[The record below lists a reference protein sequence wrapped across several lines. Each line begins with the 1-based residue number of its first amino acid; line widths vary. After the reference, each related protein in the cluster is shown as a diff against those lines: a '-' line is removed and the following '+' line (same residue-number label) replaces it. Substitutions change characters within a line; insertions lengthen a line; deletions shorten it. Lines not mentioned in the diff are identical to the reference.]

1 MAKQGMFIEGRR
13 LKNFGDIQRNFMF
26 EVTFMNAA
34 NKNFITGWD
43 SEDLTLRSRSCVLP
57 QRGTD
62 AIESNF
68 GGMKQFFPG
77 KPTFSNTTQIT
88 FEETESNGVGI
99 FLYNWHQ
106 RIFDITKGHSNVS
119 RKRMD
124 SDTAA
129 GAGGIVDIIRVTP
142 IRYNGDL
149 YESSVYFYNA
159 WLQQVDDVSMDYTGS
174 EAVKYNATFQFDFWL
189 MGPTGSTPAIG
200 STIDDPKVNYKD

>member
-1 MAKQGMFIEGRR
+1 MAKSGMYIEGRR

-34 NKNFITGWD
+34 SKNFITGWD
-43 SEDLTLRSRSCVLP
+43 AEDLTLRARSCVLP
-57 QRGTD
+57 QRGADT
-62 AIESNF
+62 IESNF

-77 KPTFSNTTQIT
+77 KPTFSNSTQIQ

-106 RIFDITKGHSNVS
+106 RIFDITKGHSNVA

-124 SDTAA
+124 TDATA
-129 GAGGIVDIIRVTP
+129 GSGGIVDIIRVTP

-159 WLQQVDDVSMDYTGS
+159 WLQQVDDVSLDYTGS

-189 MGPTGSTPAIG
+189 MGKTGETPAIG
-200 STIDDPKVNYKD
+200 QTITAPTTNFVD